1 MTGLIYT
8 FTNKEN
14 GKEYVGQPIEV
25 RDYAHYYE
33 AFNQNKGGKFNN
45 ALRKYGKGGF
55 IRSIVHEITADTAE
69 ELIDKLNEL
78 EDMEI
83 LSRNTITNGYNTLRG
98 GRNTVKTCG
107 TGPRD

>member
-14 GKEYVGQPIEV
+14 GKEYVGQTIQPIEV

-55 IRSIVHEITADTAE
+55 TEPLHATITSDATSSTSTAE
-69 ELIDKLNEL
+69 DPTY
-78 EDMEI
+78 
-83 LSRNTITNGYNTLRG
+83 SR
-98 GRNTVKTCG
+98 
-107 TGPRD
+107 

>member
-8 FTNKEN
+8 FINKEN
-14 GKEYVGQPIEV
+14 GKEYVGQTIQPIEV

-55 IRSIVHEITADTAE
+55 IRSILHKITADTAE

-78 EDMEI
+78 EDAEI
-83 LSRNTITNGYNTLRG
+83 LLRDSIVNGYNTLRG
-98 GRNTVKTCG
+98 GNE
-107 TGPRD
+107 P

>member
-8 FTNKEN
+8 FINKEN
-14 GKEYVGQPIEV
+14 GKEYVGQTIQPIEV

-55 IRSIVHEITADTAE
+55 IRSILHKITADTAD
-69 ELIDKLNEL
+69 ELPTSLP
-78 EDMEI
+78 
-83 LSRNTITNGYNTLRG
+83 
-98 GRNTVKTCG
+98 VKGHCAYSVFDVRVTPAP
-107 TGPRD
+107 TAAIASVAKSK